1 MLLTP
6 KQIIQLLIIT
16 LLCVV
21 RTLRKVSDRVGGVR
35 KVGGQVSKTI
45 PKFHKA
51 INVYM
56 YSDPVCNGSSA
67 YSSIL
72 NCMCVRKFTYAP
84 AVIGINEEYQGG
96 KLKDPARSIDD

>member
-6 KQIIQLLIIT
+6 KQIIRLLIIT
-16 LLCVV
+16 LLCFV
-21 RTLRKVSDRVGGVR
+21 RTLKKVSDRVGGVW
-35 KVGGQVSKTI
+35 KVGGKVSKTI
-45 PKFHKA
+45 LKFHKA

-67 YSSIL
+67 YSSVL
-72 NCMCVRKFTYAP
+72 NCMCVRRFAYAP

-96 KLKDPARSIDD
+96 KVEN

>member
-6 KQIIQLLIIT
+6 KQIIRLLIIT

-21 RTLRKVSDRVGGVR
+21 RTLRKVSDRVGG
-35 KVGGQVSKTI
+35 KVSKTI
-45 PKFHKA
+45 LKFHKA

-67 YSSIL
+67 YSSVL
-72 NCMCVRKFTYAP
+72 NCMCVRRFAYAS

-96 KLKDPARSIDD
+96 KVEN